1 MGRYSRSPS
10 SYGHFS
16 TFPPDDRV
24 NTESL
29 VQYLDEYLSIEGFP
43 DYSPAQNGL
52 QVEGPIEVRRVAV
65 AVDGSEAVIR
75 EAVSRG
81 VDILIVHH
89 GLFWNGQAKIVGPR
103 FRKIRALIEGKVA
116 LYSAHLPLDA
126 HSEVGNCAVLCRALG
141 WSPKERFGGHQ
152 EHDIGWW
159 CEVDYE
165 RDALMEHVGEVVGG
179 PVRLI
184 PGGPEHVY
192 RVGLVTGAAANLIPE
207 ASRQGLDTLI
217 TGEGPH
223 HSYHDAMEYGVNVMY
238 AGHYAT
244 ETWGVRALGI
254 HLEERFDLS
263 QEFIDMP
270 TGL

>member
-1 MGRYSRSPS
+1 M
-10 SYGHFS
+10 
-16 TFPPDDRV
+16 
-24 NTESL
+24 NTESV
-29 VQYLDEYLSIEGFP
+29 VQYLDEYLSIEGIP
-43 DYSPAQNGL
+43 DYSAAQNGL
-52 QVEGPIEVRRVAV
+52 QVEGRKEVGSLAV
-65 AVDGSEAVIR
+65 AVDASEAVIR

-81 VDILIVHH
+81 VDLLIVHH
-89 GLFWNGQAKIVGPR
+89 GLFWDGQAKVVGPR
-103 FRKIRALIEGKVA
+103 FRKIQALIEGKVA

-141 WSPKERFGGHQ
+141 WSPEERFGTHEG
-152 EHDIGWW
+152 HDIGWR
-159 CEVDYE
+159 CEVDYQ
-165 RDALMEHVGEVVGG
+165 RDVLADHVSEVVGG
-179 PVRLI
+179 QVRLI

-207 ASRQGLDTLI
+207 AARKGLDALI

-223 HSYHDAMEYGVNVMY
+223 HTYHDAMEYGVNALY

-244 ETWGVRALGI
+244 ETWGVRALGV
-254 HLEERFDLS
+254 HLEERFELP

>member
-1 MGRYSRSPS
+1 M
-10 SYGHFS
+10 
-16 TFPPDDRV
+16 
-24 NTESL
+24 NTDSL
-29 VQYLDEYLSIEGFP
+29 VQYLDEYLSVEGFP

-52 QVEGPIEVRRVAV
+52 QVEGPAELERVAV
-65 AVDGSEAVIR
+65 AVDASEAVIL

-89 GLFWNGQAKIVGPR
+89 GLFWDDQPRMVGPR
-103 FRKIRALIEGKVA
+103 FRKIRALIEGEIA

-126 HSEVGNCAVLCRALG
+126 HPEVGNCAVLCKALG
-141 WSPKERFGGHQ
+141 WSPKERFGKHQ
-152 EHDIGWW
+152 DRDIGWW
-159 CEVDYE
+159 CEVDFE
-165 RDALMEHVGEVVGG
+165 RDALAEHLGEVVGG

-184 PGGPEHVY
+184 PGGPAHVY
-192 RVGLVTGAAANLIPE
+192 RVGLVTGAAADLIPE
-207 ASRQGLDTLI
+207 ASHRGLDALI

-223 HSYHDAMEYGVNVMY
+223 HTYNDALEYGVNALY

-244 ETWGVRALGI
+244 ETWGVRALGS
-254 HLEERFDLS
+254 HLEERFDLA

>member
-1 MGRYSRSPS
+1 M
-10 SYGHFS
+10 
-16 TFPPDDRV
+16 
-24 NTESL
+24 NTQSL
-29 VQYLDEYLSIEGFP
+29 VQYLDEYLSIEGIP
-43 DYSPAQNGL
+43 DYASAQNGL
-52 QVEGPIEVRRVAV
+52 QVEGSAEVRRVAV

-81 VDILIVHH
+81 VDLLIVHH
-89 GLFWNGQAKIVGPR
+89 GLFWDGQSKMVGPR
-103 FRKIRALIEGKVA
+103 FRKIQALIEGRVA
-116 LYSAHLPLDA
+116 LYSAHLPLDS

-141 WSPKERFGGHQ
+141 WSPEERFGVHQ
-152 EHDIGWW
+152 GHDIGWW
-159 CEVDYE
+159 CEVDYP
-165 RDALMEHVGEVVGG
+165 RDVLAKHLGEVVAG

-192 RVGLVTGAAANLIPE
+192 RVGVVTGAAANLIPD
-207 ASRQGLDTLI
+207 ASRKGLDALI

-223 HSYHDAMEYGVNVMY
+223 HTYHDAMEHGVNALY

-244 ETWGVRALGI
+244 ETWGVKALGK
-254 HLEERFDLS
+254 HLEERFDLQ

>member
-1 MGRYSRSPS
+1 M
-10 SYGHFS
+10 
-16 TFPPDDRV
+16 

-29 VQYLDEYLSIEGFP
+29 VQYLNEYLSVEGFP
-43 DYSPAQNGL
+43 DYPAAHNGL
-52 QVEGPIEVRRVAV
+52 QVEGPAEVTCAAL
-65 AVDGSEAVIR
+65 AVDGSECVIR

-89 GLFWNGQAKIVGPR
+89 GLFWDGRTKLVGPR
-103 FRKIRALIEGKVA
+103 FRKIRTLIEGKVA

-141 WSPKERFGGHQ
+141 WSATERFGSHQ
-152 EHDIGWW
+152 GADIGWQ

-165 RDALMEHVGEVVGG
+165 RGALVDHLSEVVDG

-184 PGGPEHVY
+184 PGGGEHIH
-192 RVGLVTGAAANLIPE
+192 RVGLVTGGAAGLIPE
-207 ASRQGLDTLI
+207 ASREGLDALI
-217 TGEGPH
+217 TGEGAH
-223 HSYHDAMEYGVNVMY
+223 HTYHDAMEHGVNALY

-244 ETWGVRALGI
+244 ETWGVKALGD
-254 HLEERFDLS
+254 HLEERFGVQL
-263 QEFIDMP
+263 EFIDRP

>member
-1 MGRYSRSPS
+1 MGRYTGSRSFS
-10 SYGHFS
+10 GHFS
-16 TFPPDDRV
+16 TLPLDDKV

-43 DYSPAQNGL
+43 DYSHAYNGL
-52 QVEGPIEVRRVAV
+52 QVEGPTEVRRVAV
-65 AVDGSEAVIR
+65 AVDSSEAVIR
-75 EAVSRG
+75 EAASRD

-89 GLFWNGQAKIVGPR
+89 GLFWDGLAKIVGPR

-126 HSEVGNCAVLCRALG
+126 HAEVGNCAVLCRALG
-141 WSPKERFGGHQ
+141 WSPEERFGTHQ
-152 EHDIGWW
+152 GHDIGWS

-165 RDALMEHVGEVVGG
+165 RDALVDHVGEVVGG

-184 PGGPEHVY
+184 SGGPDHVY
-192 RVGLVTGAAANLIPE
+192 RVGLVTGGAASLIPE
-207 ASRQGLDTLI
+207 ASRLGLDAFI
-217 TGEGPH
+217 TGEGAH
-223 HSYHDAMEYGVNVMY
+223 HTYHQAMEYGVNALY

-244 ETWGVRALGI
+244 ETWGGRALGI

-263 QEFIDMP
+263 QEFVDMP

>member
-1 MGRYSRSPS
+1 M
-10 SYGHFS
+10 
-16 TFPPDDRV
+16 

-52 QVEGPIEVRRVAV
+52 QVEGPTELTRAAV
-65 AVDGSEAVIR
+65 AVDASEAVIL
-75 EAVSRG
+75 EAVSRE

-89 GLFWNGQAKIVGPR
+89 GLFWDDRTKWVGPR
-103 FRKIRALIEGKVA
+103 FRKIRALIEGEVA

-126 HSEVGNCAVLCRALG
+126 HPEVGNCAVLCRALG
-141 WSPKERFGGHQ
+141 WSPEERFGSH
-152 EHDIGWW
+152 EDRHIGWR
-159 CEVDYE
+159 CDVDYE
-165 RDALMEHVGEVVGG
+165 RDALAEHVGEVVGG

-184 PGGPEHVY
+184 RGGPAQVY
-192 RVGLVTGAAANLIPE
+192 RVGLVTGAAASLIPE
-207 ASRQGLDTLI
+207 ASRLGLDALI

-223 HSYHDAMEYGVNVMY
+223 HTYNDAMEYGVNALY

-244 ETWGVRALGI
+244 ETWGVRALGA
-254 HLEERFDLS
+254 HLEERFDLV

>member
-1 MGRYSRSPS
+1 M
-10 SYGHFS
+10 
-16 TFPPDDRV
+16 

-43 DYSPAQNGL
+43 DYPPAQNGL
-52 QVEGPIEVRRVAV
+52 QVEGPREVSRAAV

-75 EAVSRG
+75 EAASRG
-81 VDILIVHH
+81 VDFLIVHH
-89 GLFWNGQAKIVGPR
+89 GLFWDGQAKLVGPR
-103 FRKIRALIEGKVA
+103 FRRIRALIEGNVA

-126 HSEVGNCAVLCRALG
+126 HPEVGNCAVLCRALG
-141 WSPKERFGGHQ
+141 WSPQERFGSHQ
-152 EHDIGWW
+152 DHDIGWQ

-165 RDALMEHVGEVVGG
+165 RDALVVHLGEVVGG

-184 PGGPEHVY
+184 PGGPDHIS
-192 RVGLVTGAAANLIPE
+192 RVGLVTGAAASLIPE
-207 ASRQGLDTLI
+207 ASRQGLDALI

-223 HSYHDAMEYGVNVMY
+223 HTFHDAMEYGINALY

-244 ETWGVRALGI
+244 ETWGVRALGT
-254 HLEERFDLS
+254 HLEERFDLH